1 MTDKYQITYHY
12 DKEDAFNMQTDN
24 VIIKF
29 SRTPEGI
36 YAYKP
41 SSSYLKQVDGTKF
54 MSPQTEMSGA
64 QLSNLVSTLTENF
77 KGYTQHQFENTK
89 IERLLYHIIL
99 FSKVE
104 NFKHILR

>member
-36 YAYKP
+36 YSYKP
-41 SSSYLKQVDGTKF
+41 SASYLKQVAETKC
-54 MSPQTEMSGA
+54 MSPPTETSGA
-64 QLSNLVSTLTENF
+64 QLIHMV
-77 KGYTQHQFENTK
+77 
-89 IERLLYHIIL
+89 
-99 FSKVE
+99 
-104 NFKHILR
+104 